1 MNIHLTKPRV
11 CGIIY
16 KIIAKIAVN
25 FSIGVDIVDF
35 NEANL
40 LVKYSYTISELAEKS
55 ALSNRIDPSLYTEYD
70 VKRGLRER
78 NGKGVLCGL
87 TEISEVT
94 SWEVKDGVRKEIP
107 GILRYQGYD
116 VKDIVKNCIAENR
129 FGFEETV
136 YLLLFGKLPT
146 RAEFE
151 QFSEMLADFRVLPR
165 NFVRDVIMKSP
176 SKDMMNM
183 LARCVLNLYSYDPDP
198 DNVSISNVL
207 RQCLQLIAQFPMIA
221 IYAYRSY
228 RYYSTNDGSLI
239 IHKPKPEYSTAQ
251 NILHILRKD
260 SDFTDLEAK
269 VLDIALILHADHGGG
284 NNSTFTTHVV
294 TSSGTDTYSSMAAS
308 LGSLKGPK
316 HGGAN
321 IKVMQ
326 MMQNIKEN
334 VADWKESTVTAYID
348 KILKKETFD
357 HAGLVYGMGHAV
369 YTLSDPRAEILKK
382 YAEKLAAEKGKE
394 DEFHLY
400 ETVENSAKRMINE
413 QHKLSKPVCANV
425 DLYSGFVYSMLNLP
439 GDLYTPLFA
448 ISRVGGWS
456 AHRMEELINGNRI
469 IRPSYHCVKPD
480 CEYVPMNERK

>member
-1 MNIHLTKPRV
+1 M
-11 CGIIY
+11 
-16 KIIAKIAVN
+16 
-25 FSIGVDIVDF
+25 DF

-40 LVKYSYTISELAEKS
+40 LVKYSYAISELAEKS
-55 ALSNRIDPSLYTEYD
+55 ALSNRIDPELYAKYD

-78 NGKGVLCGL
+78 SGKGVLCGL
-87 TEISEVT
+87 TEISDVV
-94 SWEVKDGVRKEIP
+94 SWEEKDGKRKEIP

-151 QFSEMLADFRVLPR
+151 QFNEMLSEFRVLPR
-165 NFVRDVIMKSP
+165 NFVRDIIMKSP
-176 SKDMMNM
+176 SRDMMNM

-207 RQCLQLIAQFPMIA
+207 RQCLQLIAQFPMLA
-221 IYAYRSY
+221 IYSYRAY
-228 RYYSTNDGSLI
+228 RYYDTNDGSLV
-239 IHKPKPEYSTAQ
+239 IHKPRPEYSTAQ

-260 SDFTDLEAK
+260 NSFSDLEAK
-269 VLDIALILHADHGGG
+269 VLDISLILHADHGGG

-334 VADWKESTVTAYID
+334 VPDWKPATITDYID
-348 KILKKETFD
+348 KILKREVFD

-382 YAEKLAAEKGKE
+382 DAEKLAVEKDRIE
-394 DEFHLY
+394 EFHLY
-400 ETVENSAKRMINE
+400 ETV
-413 QHKLSKPVCANV
+413 
-425 DLYSGFVYSMLNLP
+425 
-439 GDLYTPLFA
+439 
-448 ISRVGGWS
+448 
-456 AHRMEELINGNRI
+456 
-469 IRPSYHCVKPD
+469 
-480 CEYVPMNERK
+480 